1 VIAGP
6 GTIWPMPESR
16 ARKKRSSRRYQ
27 VEPQRKKVAKHS
39 PRWYGPLVLGVIG
52 LGVVVVISNYL
63 RGDLATNGVLWAGL
77 GIIGVGFV
85 GLTFWK

>member
-1 VIAGP
+1 
-6 GTIWPMPESR
+6 MPESR
-16 ARKKRSSRRYQ
+16 ARKKRSSQRYQ
-27 VEPQRKKVAKHS
+27 VEPQRKKKTKHS

-52 LGVVVVISNYL
+52 LGVVVVVWNYL
-63 RGDLATNGVLWAGL
+63 RGDFATNGVLWTGL

>member
-1 VIAGP
+1 
-6 GTIWPMPESR
+6 MPESR
-16 ARKKRSSRRYQ
+16 ARKKRTSQRYH
-27 VEPQRKKVAKHS
+27 VEPHRKKRTKHS

-63 RGDLATNGVLWAGL
+63 RGDLATNGLLWAGL